1 MATNTALGQHCQA
14 TSAATSKCFMKIHTR
29 SGRDNG
35 RENLMVRTRPP
46 FINMIRGVAG
56 YGGVVDQQ
64 ISEKPTLA
72 GAAGGVT
79 GKGWAATIEIRN

>member
-1 MATNTALGQHCQA
+1 
-14 TSAATSKCFMKIHTR
+14 
-29 SGRDNG
+29 
-35 RENLMVRTRPP
+35 
-46 FINMIRGVAG
+46 MIRGVAG